1 MRTSSSAVVAI
12 LTAIGVALGS
22 APPAAQVRAA
32 DNCVALGTPNSSLTY
47 TYVRTERGAT
57 VEYSTQWEEVTD
69 TGSRQRTTRA
79 GRGGG
84 TSNNVSRHRIENDVS
99 VIQETVQSGSD
110 GSGAFTS
117 TTVFEPGV
125 VGDPFGRAC
134 AGRSWPIASV
144 TAINRSARG
153 TFSAKSDAGELK
165 ILAVKE
171 RIIVPAGTFDSI
183 HYTRT
188 TTSARG
194 TIVDEYWKSIEHGV
208 TVKHQSTLLGTVTT
222 EVLQS
227 IR

>member
-1 MRTSSSAVVAI
+1 VTALTCVLLA
-12 LTAIGVALGS
+12 LTAGVALGS
-22 APPAAQVRAA
+22 APVATQVRAA
-32 DNCVALGTPNSSLTY
+32 NCVALGTPNPSLTY

-84 TSNNVSRHRIENDVS
+84 TSNNVSRHRVENDVT
-99 VIQETVQSGSD
+99 IIRETVQSGTD

-134 AGRSWPIASV
+134 AGRTWPIASV

-165 ILAVKE
+165 ILGLNE
-171 RIIVPAGTFDSI
+171 RVIVPAGTFDTI

-194 TIVDEYWKSIEHGV
+194 TVVDEYWKSIEHGV
-208 TVKHQSTLLGTVTT
+208 TVKHQSTLIGMFTT
-222 EVLQS
+222 EVLHS

>member
-1 MRTSSSAVVAI
+1 MRLSSAAALAIVA
-12 LTAIGVALGS
+12 AIGVALDS
-22 APPAAQVRAA
+22 APAATQVRS
-32 DNCVALGTPNSSLTY
+32 CVALGTPNPSLTY
-47 TYVRTERGAT
+47 TYARTERGAT

-69 TGSRQRTTRA
+69 SGSRQRTTRA

-84 TSNNVSRHRIENDVS
+84 TTNNVSRHRVENDVS
-99 VIQETVQSGSD
+99 IIQETVQSGTD
-110 GSGAFTS
+110 SGAAFTS

-125 VGDPFGRAC
+125 VGEPFGRAC

-153 TFSAKSDAGELK
+153 TFSAKSDAGELE
-165 ILAVKE
+165 LLGVNE
-171 RIIVPAGTFDSI
+171 RVIVPAGTFDTI

-194 TIVDEYWKSIEHGV
+194 TVVDEYWKSIEHGV
-208 TVKHQSTLLGTVTT
+208 TVKHQSTRIGMFTT
-222 EVLQS
+222 EVLHS

>member
-1 MRTSSSAVVAI
+1 M
-12 LTAIGVALGS
+12 
-22 APPAAQVRAA
+22 
-32 DNCVALGTPNSSLTY
+32 ALGTPNPSLTY
-47 TYVRTERGAT
+47 TYIRTERGAT

-84 TSNNVSRHRIENDVS
+84 TSNNVSRHRVENDVS
-99 VIQETVQSGSD
+99 IILETVQSGTD
-110 GSGAFTS
+110 GSGPFTS

-165 ILAVKE
+165 MLGIHE
-171 RIIVPAGTFDSI
+171 RVTVAAGTFDTI

-188 TTSARG
+188 TAGARG

-208 TVKHQSTLLGTVTT
+208 TVKHQSTLIGMFTT

>member
-1 MRTSSSAVVAI
+1 MRMSSAVAI
-12 LTAIGVALGS
+12 LAAIGVGLPGAL
-22 APPAAQVRAA
+22 AAVQVRPA
-32 DNCVALGTPNSSLTY
+32 DCVALGTPNPSLTY
-47 TYVRTERGAT
+47 TYVRTERGTT

-84 TSNNVSRHRIENDVS
+84 TSNNVSRHRVENDVS
-99 VIQETVQSGSD
+99 IIQETVQSGTD
-110 GSGAFTS
+110 GTGPFTS

-165 ILAVKE
+165 MLGIRE
-171 RIIVPAGTFDSI
+171 RITVAAGTFDTI

-188 TTSARG
+188 TAGARG

-208 TVKHQSTLLGTVTT
+208 TVKHQSTLIGMFTT
-222 EVLQS
+222 EVLQT

>member
-1 MRTSSSAVVAI
+1 MRISSAVAI
-12 LTAIGVALGS
+12 LAAIGVGLPG
-22 APPAAQVRAA
+22 APAAAQVRPA
-32 DNCVALGTPNSSLTY
+32 DCVALGTPNPSLTY
-47 TYVRTERGAT
+47 TYVRTERGTT

-84 TSNNVSRHRIENDVS
+84 TSNNVSRHRVENDVS
-99 VIQETVQSGSD
+99 IIQETVQSGT
-110 GSGAFTS
+110 GGTGPFTS

-134 AGRSWPIASV
+134 TGRSWPIASV

-153 TFSAKSDAGELK
+153 TFSARSDAGELK
-165 ILAVKE
+165 MLGIHE
-171 RIIVPAGTFDSI
+171 RVTVAAGMFDTV

-188 TTSARG
+188 TSGARG

-208 TVKHQSTLLGTVTT
+208 VVKHIATVNGVTITETLTA
-222 EVLQS
+222 
-227 IR
+227 IK

>member
-1 MRTSSSAVVAI
+1 MPSSAAVAI
-12 LTAIGVALGS
+12 LAAIGVALES
-22 APPAAQVRAA
+22 APAATQVRAA
-32 DNCVALGTPNSSLTY
+32 NCVALGTPNPSLTY
-47 TYVRTERGAT
+47 TYVRTERAT
-57 VEYSTQWEEVTD
+57 SVDYSTQWEEVTA

-84 TSNNVSRHRIENDVS
+84 TSNNVSRHRVENDVS
-99 VIQETVQSGSD
+99 IIQ
-110 GSGAFTS
+110 
-117 TTVFEPGV
+117 
-125 VGDPFGRAC
+125 
-134 AGRSWPIASV
+134 
-144 TAINRSARG
+144 ARG

-165 ILAVKE
+165 ILGVNE
-171 RIIVPAGTFDSI
+171 RVTVPAGTFDAI

-208 TVKHQSTLLGTVTT
+208 TVKHQSTLLGTFTT